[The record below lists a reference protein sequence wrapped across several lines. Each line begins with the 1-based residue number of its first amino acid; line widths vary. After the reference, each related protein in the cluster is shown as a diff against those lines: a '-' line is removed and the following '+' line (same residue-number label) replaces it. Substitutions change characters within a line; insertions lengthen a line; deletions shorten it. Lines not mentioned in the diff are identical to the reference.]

1 MFQAGEVTIERV
13 RTAQAGPVAGLM
25 AQVLLL
31 AALAGTVGLGVAG
44 WIVGLIC
51 AVITNLALLRAL
63 VRYDCD
69 RLGLADWVTL
79 TRGSLAVGVAALVA
93 DSFDRPAQ
101 VTVLDDAHGRRAH
114 AGRGRRVDRA
124 THREGD
130 ASGHALR
137 R

>member
-1 MFQAGEVTIERV
+1 M
-13 RTAQAGPVAGLM
+13 
-25 AQVLLL
+25 
-31 AALAGTVGLGVAG
+31 
-44 WIVGLIC
+44 
-51 AVITNLALLRAL
+51 ITNLALLRAL

-101 VTVLDDAHGRRAH
+101 VTMLVTLTVVALTLDARR
-114 AGRGRRVDRA
+114 RMDRA

-130 ASGHALR
+130 ASRHALR